1 MVSSIKINIEDIENN
16 NMSKLLYQVRLDVT
30 EDIAQEVRNKNY
42 YKLNEYIDAILLKV
56 DAELICQYDDFNNF
70 VIECEKEN
78 NTNNALYKW
87 TKDTI
92 ENSLK
97 KKKYLKSFT
106 VYVNGEQLYNKKTA
120 DYLESEI
127 KKLNEKRIL
136 KISKYNSDPKNNP
149 QPPKKYL

>member
-1 MVSSIKINIEDIENN
+1 
-16 NMSKLLYQVRLDVT
+16 MSKLLYQVRLDVT

-42 YKLNEYIDAILLKV
+42 YKLNKYIDAILVKF
-56 DAELICQYDDFNNF
+56 DAELICQFDAFNNF

-92 ENSLK
+92 DNNVK

-106 VYVNGEQLYNKKTA
+106 VYVNGEQLYEKKTA

-127 KKLNEKRIL
+127 KKLNEKKIL
-136 KISKYNSDPKNNP
+136 KINKYNSDPKNNP
-149 QPPKKYL
+149 QPPKKYF

>member
-1 MVSSIKINIEDIENN
+1 
-16 NMSKLLYQVRLDVT
+16 MSELLYQVRLDVT

-42 YKLNEYIDAILLKV
+42 YKLNKYIEAILLKV
-56 DAELICQYDDFNNF
+56 DAELICQFDAFNNF

-106 VYVNGEQLYNKKTA
+106 VYVNGEQLYEKKTA

-127 KKLNEKRIL
+127 KKLSEKRIL

-149 QPPKKYL
+149 QPPKKYF

>member
-1 MVSSIKINIEDIENN
+1 
-16 NMSKLLYQVRLDVT
+16 MSELLYQVRLDVT
-30 EDIAQEVRNKNY
+30 GDIAQEVRNKNY

-56 DAELICQYDDFNNF
+56 DAELICQFDAFNNF

-78 NTNNALYKW
+78 NTNNVLYKW

-92 ENSLK
+92 ENNVK

-106 VYVNGEQLYNKKTA
+106 VYVNGAQLYEKKTA

-127 KKLNEKRIL
+127 KKLNEKKIL
-136 KISKYNSDPKNNP
+136 KINKYNSDPKNNP
-149 QPPKKYL
+149 QPPKKYF

>member
-1 MVSSIKINIEDIENN
+1 
-16 NMSKLLYQVRLDVT
+16 MSELLYQVRLDVT

-56 DAELICQYDDFNNF
+56 DAELICQFDAFNNF

-92 ENSLK
+92 ENSIK

-106 VYVNGEQLYNKKTA
+106 VYVNGEQLYEKKTA

-149 QPPKKYL
+149 QPPKKYF

>member
-1 MVSSIKINIEDIENN
+1 
-16 NMSKLLYQVRLDVT
+16 MSELLYQVRLDVT
-30 EDIAQEVRNKNY
+30 EDVAQEVRNKNY
-42 YKLNEYIDAILLKV
+42 NKLSEYIDAILLKV
-56 DAELICQYDDFNNF
+56 DAELVCQYDAFNNF
-70 VIECEKEN
+70 LIECEKEN

-92 ENSLK
+92 DNSVK

-106 VYVNGEQLYNKKTA
+106 VYVNGEQLYEKKTA

-149 QPPKKYL
+149 QPPKKYF

>member
-1 MVSSIKINIEDIENN
+1 
-16 NMSKLLYQVRLDVT
+16 MSELLYQVRIDVT
-30 EDIAQEVRNKNY
+30 EDIAQEVRNKSY
-42 YKLNEYIDAILLKV
+42 FKLNQYIDAILLKV
-56 DAELICQYDDFNNF
+56 DAELICQFDAFNNF

-78 NTNNALYKW
+78 NTDNPLYKW

-97 KKKYLKSFT
+97 KTKYLKSFT
-106 VYVNGEQLYNKKTA
+106 VYVNGEQLYEKKTA

-149 QPPKKYL
+149 QPPKKYF

>member
-1 MVSSIKINIEDIENN
+1 
-16 NMSKLLYQVRLDVT
+16 MSELLYQVRLDVT

-56 DAELICQYDDFNNF
+56 DAELICQFDAFNNF

-92 ENSLK
+92 ENNVK

-106 VYVNGEQLYNKKTA
+106 VYVNGEQLYEKKTA

-127 KKLNEKRIL
+127 KKLNEKKIL
-136 KISKYNSDPKNNP
+136 KINKYNSDPKNNP
-149 QPPKKYL
+149 QPPKKYF

>member
-1 MVSSIKINIEDIENN
+1 
-16 NMSKLLYQVRLDVT
+16 MSKLLYQVRLDVT

-42 YKLNEYIDAILLKV
+42 FKLNEYIDAILLKV
-56 DAELICQYDDFNNF
+56 DAELICQFDAFNNF

-78 NTNNALYKW
+78 NTNHALYKW

-92 ENSLK
+92 ENNVK

-106 VYVNGEQLYNKKTA
+106 VYVNGAQLYEKKTA

-127 KKLNEKRIL
+127 KKLNEKKIL
-136 KISKYNSDPKNNP
+136 KINKYNSDPQNNP
-149 QPPKKYL
+149 QPPKKYF

>member
-1 MVSSIKINIEDIENN
+1 
-16 NMSKLLYQVRLDVT
+16 MSELLYQVRLDVT

-42 YKLNEYIDAILLKV
+42 FKLNEYIDAILLKV
-56 DAELICQYDDFNNF
+56 NAELICQFDAFNNF

-92 ENSLK
+92 ENSIK

-106 VYVNGEQLYNKKTA
+106 VYVNGEQLYEKKTA
-120 DYLESEI
+120 DYLEIEF
-127 KKLNEKRIL
+127 KKLNEKKIL

-149 QPPKKYL
+149 QPPKKYF

>member
-1 MVSSIKINIEDIENN
+1 
-16 NMSKLLYQVRLDVT
+16 MSELLYQVRLDVT

-42 YKLNEYIDAILLKV
+42 YKLNEYISAILLKV
-56 DAELICQYDDFNNF
+56 DAELICQFDAFNNF

-92 ENSLK
+92 ENNVK

-106 VYVNGEQLYNKKTA
+106 VYVNGAQLYEKKTA

-127 KKLNEKRIL
+127 KKLNEKKILRIN
-136 KISKYNSDPKNNP
+136 KYNSDPKNNP
-149 QPPKKYL
+149 QPPKKYF

>member
-1 MVSSIKINIEDIENN
+1 
-16 NMSKLLYQVRLDVT
+16 MSDLLYQVRLDVT

-42 YKLNEYIDAILLKV
+42 YKLSKYINAILRKV
-56 DAELICQYDDFNNF
+56 DAELICQFDAFNNF

-92 ENSLK
+92 ENSFK

-106 VYVNGEQLYNKKTA
+106 VYVNGEQLYKKKTA

-149 QPPKKYL
+149 QPPKKYF

>member
-1 MVSSIKINIEDIENN
+1 
-16 NMSKLLYQVRLDVT
+16 MSELLYQVRLDVT

-42 YKLNEYIDAILLKV
+42 YKLNKKIDEILLKV
-56 DAELICQYDDFNNF
+56 DAELICQFDAFNSF

-78 NTNNALYKW
+78 NTNNPLYKW

-92 ENSLK
+92 ENNVK

-106 VYVNGEQLYNKKTA
+106 VYVNNAQLYEKKTA

-127 KKLNEKRIL
+127 KKLNEKKIL
-136 KISKYNSDPKNNP
+136 KINKYNSDPKNNP
-149 QPPKKYL
+149 QPPKKYF

>member
-1 MVSSIKINIEDIENN
+1 
-16 NMSKLLYQVRLDVT
+16 MSELLYQVRLDVT
-30 EDIAQEVRNKNY
+30 EDIAQEVRSKNY
-42 YKLNEYIDAILLKV
+42 FKLNEHIDAILLKV
-56 DAELICQYDDFNNF
+56 DAELICQFDAFNNF

-92 ENSLK
+92 DNSVK

-106 VYVNGEQLYNKKTA
+106 VYVNGQQLYEKKIA
-120 DYLESEI
+120 DFLESEI

-149 QPPKKYL
+149 QPPKKYF

>member
-1 MVSSIKINIEDIENN
+1 
-16 NMSKLLYQVRLDVT
+16 MSKLLYQVRLDVT

-42 YKLNEYIDAILLKV
+42 YKLNENIDAILLKV
-56 DAELICQYDDFNNF
+56 DAELICQFDAFNNF
-70 VIECEKEN
+70 VIDCEKEN

-92 ENSLK
+92 DNNVK

-106 VYVNGEQLYNKKTA
+106 VYVNGKQLYKKKTA

-136 KISKYNSDPKNNP
+136 KINKYNSDPKNNP
-149 QPPKKYL
+149 QPPKKYF

>member
-1 MVSSIKINIEDIENN
+1 
-16 NMSKLLYQVRLDVT
+16 MSELLYQVRLDVT
-30 EDIAQEVRNKNY
+30 EDIAQEVINKNY
-42 YKLNEYIDAILLKV
+42 YKLNENIDAILLKV
-56 DAELICQYDDFNNF
+56 DAELICQFDAFNNF

-92 ENSLK
+92 DNNVK

-106 VYVNGEQLYNKKTA
+106 VYVNGEQLYEKKTA

-127 KKLNEKRIL
+127 KKLYEKRIL

-149 QPPKKYL
+149 QPPKKYF

>member
-1 MVSSIKINIEDIENN
+1 
-16 NMSKLLYQVRLDVT
+16 MSDLLYQVRLDVT

-42 YKLNEYIDAILLKV
+42 HKLSEYINAILRKV
-56 DAELICQYDDFNNF
+56 DAELICQFDAFNNF

-92 ENSLK
+92 ENSFK

-106 VYVNGEQLYNKKTA
+106 VYVNGEQLYEKKTA

-149 QPPKKYL
+149 QPPKKYF

>member
-1 MVSSIKINIEDIENN
+1 
-16 NMSKLLYQVRLDVT
+16 MSKLLYQVRLDVT

-42 YKLNEYIDAILLKV
+42 YKLNKYIEEILLKV
-56 DAELICQYDDFNNF
+56 NAELICQFDAFNNF

-92 ENSLK
+92 KNNIK
-97 KKKYLKSFT
+97 KIKYLKSFT
-106 VYVNGEQLYNKKTA
+106 IYVNGNQLYEKKTA

-127 KKLNEKRIL
+127 KKLNEKKIL
-136 KISKYNSDPKNNP
+136 KINKYNSDPKNNP
-149 QPPKKYL
+149 QPPKKYF

>member
-1 MVSSIKINIEDIENN
+1 MNE
-16 NMSKLLYQVRLDVT
+16 LLYQVRLDVT

-56 DAELICQYDDFNNF
+56 DADLICQFDAFNNF
-70 VIECEKEN
+70 VIECEKED

-92 ENSLK
+92 ENNLK

-106 VYVNGEQLYNKKTA
+106 VYVNGEQLYDKKTA

-127 KKLNEKRIL
+127 KNLQTFPQGQL
-136 KISKYNSDPKNNP
+136 IS
-149 QPPKKYL
+149 

>member
-1 MVSSIKINIEDIENN
+1 
-16 NMSKLLYQVRLDVT
+16 MSELLYQVRLDVT

-42 YKLNEYIDAILLKV
+42 HKLSEYINAILRKV
-56 DAELICQYDDFNNF
+56 DAELICQFDAFNNF

-92 ENSLK
+92 ENSFK

-106 VYVNGEQLYNKKTA
+106 VYVNGEQLYEKKTA

-149 QPPKKYL
+149 QPPKKYF

>member
-1 MVSSIKINIEDIENN
+1 
-16 NMSKLLYQVRLDVT
+16 MSELLYQVRLDVT

-56 DAELICQYDDFNNF
+56 DAELICQFDAFNNF

-106 VYVNGEQLYNKKTA
+106 VYVNGEQLYEKKTA

-149 QPPKKYL
+149 QPPKKYF

>member
-1 MVSSIKINIEDIENN
+1 
-16 NMSKLLYQVRLDVT
+16 MSEILYQVRLDIT

-42 YKLNEYIDAILLKV
+42 YKLNENIDAILRKV
-56 DAELICQYDDFNNF
+56 NGELICQFDAFKNF

-92 ENSLK
+92 ENNIK

-106 VYVNGEQLYNKKTA
+106 VYVNGAQLYEKKTA
-120 DYLESEI
+120 DYLEYEI
-127 KKLNEKRIL
+127 KKLNEKKIL
-136 KISKYNSDPKNNP
+136 KINKYNSDPKNNP
-149 QPPKKYL
+149 QPPKKYF

>member
-1 MVSSIKINIEDIENN
+1 MRE
-16 NMSKLLYQVRLDVT
+16 LLYQVRLDVT

-42 YKLNEYIDAILLKV
+42 HKLNENIGAILLKV
-56 DAELICQYDDFNNF
+56 DAELICQFDAFNNF
-70 VIECEKEN
+70 VIECEEEN

-92 ENSLK
+92 ENSEK

-106 VYVNGEQLYNKKTA
+106 VYVDGAQLYKKKTA

-127 KKLNEKRIL
+127 KRLNEKKIL
-136 KISKYNSDPKNNP
+136 KINKYNSDPKNNP
-149 QPPKKYL
+149 QPPKKYF